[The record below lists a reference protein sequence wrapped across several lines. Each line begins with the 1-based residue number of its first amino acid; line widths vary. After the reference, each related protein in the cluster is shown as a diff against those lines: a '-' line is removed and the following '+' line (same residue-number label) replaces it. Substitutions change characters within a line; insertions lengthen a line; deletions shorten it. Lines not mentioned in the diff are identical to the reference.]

1 MGGLS
6 GLDLIRLDLGELGA
20 RFLRN
25 DSGATAIE
33 YAIIAGTLSIAIVTA
48 VTSVGTS
55 VNTMFTSVQTGLK

>member
-1 MGGLS
+1 MR
-6 GLDLIRLDLGELGA
+6 DLIDLGL

-33 YAIIAGTLSIAIVTA
+33 YAIIAGMLSIAIVTA
-48 VTSVGTS
+48 VTAVGTS